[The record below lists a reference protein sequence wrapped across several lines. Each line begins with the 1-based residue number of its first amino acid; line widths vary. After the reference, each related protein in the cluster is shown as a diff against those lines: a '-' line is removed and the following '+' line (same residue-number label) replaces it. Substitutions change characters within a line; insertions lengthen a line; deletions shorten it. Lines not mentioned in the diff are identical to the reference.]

1 MVEKKFTLHHSQ
13 DNRITEEKNIKNGAG
28 FTHLHVHSH
37 YSLLDGLAK
46 IDELINKA
54 KEYGMDSLALTDHGV
69 MYGAIE
75 FYSKAITAGIKPIIG
90 VELYMTPG
98 SRFDKTAGKSDIRNH
113 ILLLVKNKTG
123 YHNLIKLV
131 TKAHLEGFYY
141 KPRIDKELLEKYHD
155 GLIALTACPQGIVPQ
170 ALLSG
175 DKKKAKEAALY
186 FQELFGKDSFYL
198 ELMDHQKDADQVKTN
213 EELIKLGRELKIPI
227 VATNDVHYLNK
238 EDSEVHDVLLC
249 VQTNHTIDEKERLTM
264 KNEDYSLKSPEQ
276 MIIAFKDNPE
286 AIENT
291 QKIAQMCNLEID
303 LGKIE
308 LPLFPLPEKETA
320 NGLLEKLCKQG
331 MIKRF
336 PPTLFNGKKETEEY
350 LEEVSKRLDFE
361 LKTIEKTGFA
371 SYFLIVQDVVN
382 WAKDQNI
389 VVGPGRGSAA
399 GSIVSYLLNITNV
412 EPIKYQLLFE
422 RFLNP
427 ERISMPDIDLDFA
440 DTRRDEVINYVAKKY
455 GDDHVAQIITFGT
468 MAARAAIRDAGRAL
482 GYNYSFCDQIAKMIP
497 FGFTL
502 GQSLEKVPELSNS
515 YDADDQVKTLID
527 IAKKLEGV
535 ARHASTHAC
544 GVVITKNS
552 LDFYT
557 PRQHAS
563 QDDQTIVTQYEMH
576 AIENLGLLKMDFL
589 GLKNL
594 TIIETAINL
603 IEKLRGIKIDIDK
616 IPLDDKE
623 TFKVFQTADTV
634 GVFQLESSGMRRCL
648 QKLKPNTLEDIIAM
662 VALYRPGPINL
673 IPEFIARKHGERE
686 IKYIHP
692 KLEPILKNTYG
703 IAVYQEQLMKITKDL
718 AGFTSSEADVLRKA
732 VGKKIR
738 KLLDQQAE
746 KMINGMVKNGISKEI
761 AQKIWDFVEPF
772 AQYGFN
778 KSHAT
783 CYALIAYQTA
793 YLKANYTAEFM
804 TALMQADQ
812 KDLDRINIFID
823 DVKKHN
829 ISVLAPDINES
840 FDNFTLVPVSSIR
853 FGLAAI
859 KNVGHNVVKTIV
871 DERNNNGE
879 YKSITDFLI
888 RLSPKPGESSILNK
902 KSLESLI
909 RAGAFDKLAQRKE
922 LLAEVENLLE
932 FSHESQKIKNNGQSS
947 LFGEEQ
953 PITNKLNFS
962 KVDLNEKRKLSSEE
976 IQWEKDLLGM
986 YVSDH
991 PLNSH
996 QHLLNNNGIIPIKE
1010 IKKDKINKII
1020 KTAGVITKITK
1031 FITKSGKPM
1040 LFVGIEDISGKTEIL
1055 VFANTLERNPVIWQE
1070 GKIIV
1075 IKGRVSDK
1083 DDQLK
1088 LLCDEA
1094 EEIISE

>member
-1 MVEKKFTLHHSQ
+1 MEQK
-13 DNRITEEKNIKNGAG
+13 

-54 KEYGMDSLALTDHGV
+54 KETGMDSLALTDHGV

-90 VELYMTPG
+90 VEFYMTPG

-113 ILLLVKNKTG
+113 ILLLAKNKIG

-155 GLIALTACPQGIVPQ
+155 GLIASTACIQGIVPR
-170 ALLSG
+170 ALLSE
-175 DKKKAKEAALY
+175 DKKKAKESALY
-186 FQELFGKDSFYL
+186 FQKLFGKDSFYL
-198 ELMDHQKDADQVKTN
+198 EIMDHQNDTNQVRAN
-213 EELIKLGRELKIPI
+213 EELIKLGKELKIPI

-249 VQTNHTIDEKERLTM
+249 VQTNHTVDEKERLTM

-276 MIIAFKDNPE
+276 MIEAFKDFPE

-291 QKIAQMCNLEID
+291 QKIAEMCNLEIN

-320 NGLLEKLCKQG
+320 NSLLEKLCRQG
-331 MIKRF
+331 MVKRF

-350 LEEVSKRLDFE
+350 LEEVNKRLNFE
-361 LKTIEKTGFA
+361 LKTIEKTEFA

-440 DTRRDEVINYVAKKY
+440 DARRNEVINYVAKKY

-482 GYNYSFCDQIAKMIP
+482 GYNYSFCDQVAKMIP

-515 YDADDQVKTLID
+515 YDTDDQVKVLID

-544 GVVITKNS
+544 GVVITKNP

-557 PRQHAS
+557 PRQYAS

-576 AIENLGLLKMDFL
+576 AIEDLGLLKMDFL

-603 IEKLRGIKIDIDK
+603 IDKLHGIKIDIDK
-616 IPLDDKE
+616 IPLNDKKAFE
-623 TFKVFQTADTV
+623 IFQIADTV
-634 GVFQLESSGMRRCL
+634 GVFQLESSGMRRYL
-648 QKLKPNTLEDIIAM
+648 QKLKPNNLEDIIAM

-692 KLEPILKNTYG
+692 RLEPILKNTYG
-703 IAVYQEQLMKITKDL
+703 IAVYQEQLMRITKDL

-738 KLLDQQAE
+738 KLLNQQAE
-746 KMINGMVKNGISKEI
+746 KMINGMIKNGIDKEI

-793 YLKANYTAEFM
+793 YLKANYTAEFI
-804 TALMQADQ
+804 TALMQSDQ

-823 DVKKHN
+823 DAKKHDIN
-829 ISVLAPDINES
+829 VSAPDINES
-840 FDNFTLVPVSSIR
+840 FDNFTLIPADNGISFIR

-859 KNVGHNVVKTIV
+859 KNVGHNVVKAIV
-871 DERNNNGE
+871 DERKNNGE

-909 RAGAFDKLAQRKE
+909 RAGALDRLAQRKE
-922 LLAEVENLLE
+922 LLAKVENLLE
-932 FSHESQKIKNNGQSS
+932 FSRESQKIKNNGQSS

-953 PITNKLNFS
+953 STTNKLNFS
-962 KVDLNEKRKLSSEE
+962 KVDSNEKRKLSPEE

-986 YVSDH
+986 YISDH

-996 QHLLNNNGIIPIKE
+996 QCLLKDNGIIPIKE

-1055 VFANTLERNPVIWQE
+1055 VFANVLEKNPIIWQE
-1070 GKIIV
+1070 GKIVIV
-1075 IKGRVSDK
+1075 KGRISDK

-1094 EEIISE
+1094 EELINK